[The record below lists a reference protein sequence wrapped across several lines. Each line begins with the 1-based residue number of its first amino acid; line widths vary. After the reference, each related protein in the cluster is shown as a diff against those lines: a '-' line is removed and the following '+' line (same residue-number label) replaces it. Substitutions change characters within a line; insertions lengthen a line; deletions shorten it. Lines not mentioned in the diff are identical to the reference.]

1 MIRYRCDHCNT
12 FFDEPSSIDYI
23 DHLGEFTRR
32 YTDYHCPICGCD
44 SFSEADYCPKC
55 DEPKMKEDIL
65 CRGCRQHLFKRFV
78 DFADKLTA
86 EEEDQLDEWL
96 YGCSVKERLK
106 WT

>member
-12 FFDEPSSIDYI
+12 FFDEPEAVHYVEV
-23 DHLGEFTRR
+23 LGDFKRR
-32 YTDYHCPICGCD
+32 YTEYSCPICGEE

-55 DEPKMKEDIL
+55 YEPKLKSDIL
-65 CRGCRQHLFKRFV
+65 CRGCRQHLLKRFA

-96 YGCSVKERLK
+96 DGGSVKERLK